1 MNRQLSDRAGAQG
14 SSPGLRHA
22 AAASLL
28 AAAAVL
34 GGVSAHADTLGGAGT
49 NTIYA
54 GVAALQNH
62 ASLGDLHGLNTPP
75 GLNLDIGN
83 ATTLGL
89 GFVHNVTDRW
99 SVELALGAP
108 PTVHTDAKGANW
120 ALLGIAP
127 GTRIADV
134 DVLSPTVF
142 LNWHPLSTRSRWDP
156 FVGLGVNYTRFANTK
171 ALTPLTNALG
181 PTELSLSDSWGPAAH
196 VGLTY
201 HINQRWSVVGT
212 VAIADVK
219 STLTVTSYAPSG
231 TGPSIVTSQ
240 SSTDINFHPV
250 IYTLAVGYSF

>member
-1 MNRQLSDRAGAQG
+1 MIRQLSDRAGARA
-14 SSPGLRHA
+14 SSPGLRA

-28 AAAAVL
+28 VAGAAFAGAC
-34 GGVSAHADTLGGAGT
+34 AHADTLGGAGE

-54 GVAALQNH
+54 GVADLQNH

-89 GFVHNVTDRW
+89 GFMHNITDRW

-108 PTVHTDAKGANW
+108 PTVHTAAKGANW
-120 ALLGIAP
+120 ALLGISP

-142 LNWHPLSTRSRWDP
+142 FNWHPMTTRSRWDP
-156 FVGLGVNYTRFANTK
+156 FVGLGLNYTRFANTK

-201 HINQRWSVVGT
+201 HIDQHWSVVGT

-219 STLTVTSYAPSG
+219 STLTVTSYSPAQVTPR
-231 TGPSIVTSQ
+231 IVTSQ

>member
-1 MNRQLSDRAGAQG
+1 MIRQLSDRAGARVC
-14 SSPGLRHA
+14 PPALRA

-28 AAAAVL
+28 VAGAALAGAC
-34 GGVSAHADTLGGAGT
+34 AHADTLGGAGE

-54 GVAALQNH
+54 GVADLQNH

-89 GFVHNVTDRW
+89 GFVHNITDRW

-108 PTVHTDAKGANW
+108 PTVHTAAKGANW
-120 ALLGIAP
+120 ALLGISP

-142 LNWHPLSTRSRWDP
+142 FNWHPMTTRSRWDP
-156 FVGLGVNYTRFANTK
+156 FVGLGLNYTRFANTK

-201 HINQRWSVVGT
+201 HIDQHWSVVGT

-219 STLTVTSYAPSG
+219 STLTVTSYSPAQVSPR
-231 TGPSIVTSQ
+231 IVTSQ

>member
-1 MNRQLSDRAGAQG
+1 MIRQLSDRAGARVC
-14 SSPGLRHA
+14 PPALRA

-28 AAAAVL
+28 VAGAALAGAC
-34 GGVSAHADTLGGAGT
+34 AHADTLGGAGE

-54 GVAALQNH
+54 GVADLQNH

-89 GFVHNVTDRW
+89 GFVHNITDRW

-108 PTVHTDAKGANW
+108 PTVHTAAKGANW
-120 ALLGIAP
+120 ALLGISP

-142 LNWHPLSTRSRWDP
+142 FNWHPLTTRSRWDP
-156 FVGLGVNYTRFANTK
+156 FVGLGLNYTRFANTK

-201 HINQRWSVVGT
+201 HIDQHWSVVGT

-219 STLTVTSYAPSG
+219 STLTVTSYSPAQVSPR
-231 TGPSIVTSQ
+231 IVTSQ

>member
-1 MNRQLSDRAGAQG
+1 MIRQLSDRAGARVC
-14 SSPGLRHA
+14 PPALRA

-28 AAAAVL
+28 VAGAALAGAC
-34 GGVSAHADTLGGAGT
+34 AHADTLGGAGE

-54 GVAALQNH
+54 GVADLQNH

-89 GFVHNVTDRW
+89 GFVHNITDRW

-108 PTVHTDAKGANW
+108 PTVHTAAKGANW
-120 ALLGIAP
+120 ALLGISP

-142 LNWHPLSTRSRWDP
+142 FNWHPLTTRSRWDP
-156 FVGLGVNYTRFANTK
+156 FVGLGLNYTRFANTK
-171 ALTPLTNALG
+171 ALTQLTNALG

-201 HINQRWSVVGT
+201 HIDQHWSVVGT

-219 STLTVTSYAPSG
+219 STLTVTSYSPAQVSPR
-231 TGPSIVTSQ
+231 IVTSQ

>member
-1 MNRQLSDRAGAQG
+1 M
-14 SSPGLRHA
+14 
-22 AAASLL
+22 
-28 AAAAVL
+28 
-34 GGVSAHADTLGGAGT
+34 
-49 NTIYA
+49 
-54 GVAALQNH
+54 AALQNH

-89 GFVHNVTDRW
+89 GFVHNLTDRW

-120 ALLGIAP
+120 ARLGISP

-142 LNWHPLSTRSRWDP
+142 VNWHPMSTRSRWDP
-156 FVGLGVNYTRFANTK
+156 FVGLGLNYTRFANTK

-201 HINQRWSVVGT
+201 HINQ
-212 VAIADVK
+212 
-219 STLTVTSYAPSG
+219 
-231 TGPSIVTSQ
+231 
-240 SSTDINFHPV
+240 H
-250 IYTLAVGYSF
+250 

>member
-1 MNRQLSDRAGAQG
+1 MIRQLSERAGAPA
-14 SSPGLRHA
+14 SSRGLRV

-28 AAAAVL
+28 AAGAAFA
-34 GGVSAHADTLGGAGT
+34 GACAHADTLGGAGE

-54 GVAALQNH
+54 GVADLQNH

-89 GFVHNVTDRW
+89 GFVHNITDRW

-108 PTVHTDAKGANW
+108 PTVHTAAKGANW
-120 ALLGIAP
+120 ALLGISP

-142 LNWHPLSTRSRWDP
+142 FNWHPLTTRSRWDP
-156 FVGLGVNYTRFANTK
+156 FVGLGLNYTRFANTK

-201 HINQRWSVVGT
+201 HIDQHWSVVGT

-219 STLTVTSYAPSG
+219 STLTVTSYSPAQVSPR
-231 TGPSIVTSQ
+231 IVTSQ

>member
-1 MNRQLSDRAGAQG
+1 MIRQLSDRAGARA
-14 SSPGLRHA
+14 SSPGLRA

-28 AAAAVL
+28 VAGAAFAGAC
-34 GGVSAHADTLGGAGT
+34 AHADTLGGAGE

-54 GVAALQNH
+54 GVADLQNH

-89 GFVHNVTDRW
+89 GFVHNITDRW

-108 PTVHTDAKGANW
+108 PTVHTAAKGANW
-120 ALLGIAP
+120 ALLGISP

-142 LNWHPLSTRSRWDP
+142 FNWHPMTTRSRWDP
-156 FVGLGVNYTRFANTK
+156 FVGLGLNYTRFANTK

-201 HINQRWSVVGT
+201 HIDQHWSVVGT

-219 STLTVTSYAPSG
+219 STLTVTSYSPAQVTPR
-231 TGPSIVTSQ
+231 IVTSQ